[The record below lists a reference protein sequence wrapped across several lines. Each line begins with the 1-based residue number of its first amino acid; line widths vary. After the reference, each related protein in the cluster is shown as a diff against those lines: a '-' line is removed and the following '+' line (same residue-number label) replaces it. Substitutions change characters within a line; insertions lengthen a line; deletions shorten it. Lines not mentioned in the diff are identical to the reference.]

1 MIHKESRY
9 RSLSRDLQEL
19 EDVGRGVLDG
29 NKTKSN
35 HDSLRWKKRI
45 PSEIWRGGVIDSEN
59 KRRMGR
65 DSENKRQMGRE
76 NHRPE
81 AIMREIVAV
90 G

>member
-1 MIHKESRY
+1 M
-9 RSLSRDLQEL
+9 
-19 EDVGRGVLDG
+19 EDVGRGALDR

-35 HDSLRWKKRI
+35 HDSLRGKKRI

-59 KRRMGR
+59 KRQMGR

-76 NHRPE
+76 NHKPE
-81 AIMREIVAV
+81 AIMRGIVAR